1 MFQQQGFPCR
11 QVLFFTPAT
20 KRNLRQKLNSSLVQA
35 TEAQFIRSDFIL
47 HGLGAFP
54 VSEVQDIATRKFSYY
69 ILSSKG
75 QNLRKIRSQ
84 QTLYGSVTF
93 QTKSLWGAEREA
105 FSERLSVSHCH
116 TDFINKSDCYILSVK
131 LFKLS

>member
-11 QVLFFTPAT
+11 QVLFFTPTT

-35 TEAQFIRSDFIL
+35 TEAQLIRSDFIL
-47 HGLGAFP
+47 HGLGAFL

-69 ILSSKG
+69 ILSSEG

-93 QTKSLWGAEREA
+93 
-105 FSERLSVSHCH
+105 
-116 TDFINKSDCYILSVK
+116 
-131 LFKLS
+131 